1 MKFGFNPPKQ
11 QFKIML
17 MSKGTKIVL
26 FVIAILL
33 IFNGLINVVD
43 NGSILA
49 YDIASVLSGFGFIIV
64 VLAKKA

>member
-1 MKFGFNPPKQ
+1 
-11 QFKIML
+11 ML
-17 MSKGTKIVL
+17 MNKGTKIVL